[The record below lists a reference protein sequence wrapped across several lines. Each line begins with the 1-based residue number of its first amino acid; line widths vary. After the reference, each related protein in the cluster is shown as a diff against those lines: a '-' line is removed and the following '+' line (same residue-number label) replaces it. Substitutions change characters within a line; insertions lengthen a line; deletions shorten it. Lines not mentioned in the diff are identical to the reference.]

1 MINRLFSLIV
11 LLHMAIVSLLAVL
24 FVPWDCRAAGQLPA
38 GVADLI
44 KSRVTA
50 QEPAAWGPVAGETV
64 HAPALVA
71 AFYAQRNFQPAWPG
85 ADRQFRLA
93 TELLDTIQGIDLE
106 GLTPHRYHL
115 SAIEALLGQVRTG
128 GAENQFP
135 AAGMIA
141 DLDLLL
147 TDAFFLLSCHL
158 ESGCR
163 NPEYLFRQPPAGP
176 EKSDAATILA
186 TALEQQR
193 IKEAL
198 LDLVPKEKI
207 YANLRRALAQCQAMA
222 ANNTEWS
229 IIPGGP
235 SLKPGETDRLVPAM
249 RQRLAV
255 LGDLVTPPG
264 TTGGELFDEELRLAV
279 LRFQK
284 RHGLETDGVIGA
296 RTLAALNVSPE
307 KRLRQ
312 IALNLERLRWSFRNP
327 GDRYIVVN
335 IADFS
340 LDVVENGSSVLTMN
354 VIVGKPFQHTPVFSQ
369 KLRSLVLNP
378 SWGIPR
384 GIAVEEILP
393 KVRKD
398 PDYLV
403 KQRIKV
409 LRNGRSMEGQE
420 LRAIDWSRLNI
431 NNFPFELRQE
441 PGPKNPLGHIKF
453 VFPNQFD
460 VYLHDS
466 PHKGLFR
473 QNVRAFS
480 HGCIRIE
487 KPVELAHYLL
497 GADPAWSR
505 EALAEA
511 MKSDK
516 EQKITLPQPVVV
528 YLIYLTAWVDDNN
541 TLQFRDDIYGRDVT
555 IDESLPAS
563 HISPAKE
570 NASIAP

>member
-1 MINRLFSLIV
+1 MTNRLIFLFILLQLPFSP
-11 LLHMAIVSLLAVL
+11 LLPAL
-24 FVPWDCRAAGQLPA
+24 FMPRDCLAAGQLPA

-44 KSRVTA
+44 KSRVTG
-50 QEPAAWGPVAGETV
+50 QEPPAWAPVAGDTV

-85 ADRQFRLA
+85 VDRQFRLA
-93 TELLDTIQGIDLE
+93 AELLEAIQGIDRE
-106 GLTPHRYHL
+106 GLNPDHYHL
-115 SAIEALLGQVRTG
+115 SAMEALLGRVL
-128 GAENQFP
+128 AESSENQIP
-135 AAGMIA
+135 AAETIA

-163 NPEYLFRQPPAGP
+163 NPESLSRQRPAGP
-176 EKSDAATILA
+176 EKIEVVTMLA
-186 TALEQQR
+186 TALAQQR

-198 LDLVPKEKI
+198 LDLAPKEKI
-207 YANLRRALAQCQAMA
+207 YENLRLALVECRAMA
-222 ANNTEWS
+222 ANNTKWS

-235 SLKPGETDRLVPAM
+235 SLKPGAMDRRVPAM
-249 RQRLAV
+249 RQRLAG
-255 LGDLVTPPG
+255 LGDLPAQAG
-264 TTGGELFDEELRLAV
+264 TGDEHFDEGLRQAV

-384 GIAVEEILP
+384 GIAVEEIVP

-398 PDYLV
+398 PGYLA
-403 KQRIKV
+403 KQQIKV
-409 LRNGRSMEGQE
+409 MRNGRSVEGTE
-420 LRAIDWSRLNI
+420 LRAIDWSRLTI
-431 NNFPFELRQE
+431 NNFPYELRQE
-441 PGPKNPLGHIKF
+441 PGPKNPLGRIKF

-511 MKSDK
+511 MKSGK
-516 EQKITLPQPVVV
+516 EQKITLPQPVAV

>member
-1 MINRLFSLIV
+1 MTNRLIFLFFFTQIAISP
-11 LLHMAIVSLLAVL
+11 LLPFFGL
-24 FVPWDCRAAGQLPA
+24 PRDCLAAGQLPA
-38 GVADLI
+38 GVADHI
-44 KSRVTA
+44 KTRISARDQAT
-50 QEPAAWGPVAGETV
+50 PAPLAGESL

-71 AFYAQRNFQPAWPG
+71 AFYEQRNFLPAWPG
-85 ADRQFRLA
+85 SERQFTPA
-93 TELLDTIQGIDLE
+93 AELIEAIGGIDRE
-106 GLTPHRYHL
+106 GLTPRHYHL
-115 SAIEALLGQVRTG
+115 GAMQELLARLRPGDG
-128 GAENQFP
+128 ENQEP
-135 AAGMIA
+135 DAGTIA

-158 ESGCR
+158 ASGCR
-163 NPEYLFRQPPAGP
+163 NPEVLAPQWPAGP
-176 EKSDAATILA
+176 EKTAAITMLA
-186 TALEQQR
+186 TALAQER
-193 IKEAL
+193 IKETL
-198 LDLVPKEKI
+198 LDLIPREKI
-207 YANLRRALAQCQAMA
+207 YANLRPALATYRELA
-222 ANNTEWS
+222 AKTTWTLL
-229 IIPGGP
+229 PDGP
-235 SLKPGETDRLVPAM
+235 SLKPGETDRRIPAL

-255 LGDLVTPPG
+255 LGDLPAARQG
-264 TTGGELFDEELRLAV
+264 RSDELYNEPLRQAV

-284 RHGLETDGVIGA
+284 RHGLEADGVIGA
-296 RTLAALNVSPE
+296 KTLAALNVSPE

-340 LDVVENGSSVLTMN
+340 LAVVENGASVLAMN
-354 VIVGKPFQHTPVFSQ
+354 VIVGKPFQYTPVFSQ

-398 PDYLV
+398 PGYLA
-403 KQRIKV
+403 KQQIKV
-409 LRNGRSMEGQE
+409 LRNGRVVGDAE
-420 LRAIDWSRLNI
+420 LRTIDWSRLTI

-441 PGPKNPLGHIKF
+441 PGPKNPLGRIKF
-453 VFPNQFD
+453 LFPNQFD

-466 PHKGLFR
+466 PQKGLFR

-497 GADPAWSR
+497 GADPTWTR
-505 EALAEA
+505 EAIAEA
-511 MKSDK
+511 MKSGQ
-516 EQKITLPQPVVV
+516 ERKITLPQPVPV

-563 HISPAKE
+563 HPPPAKE
-570 NASIAP
+570 NAAMAP

>member
-1 MINRLFSLIV
+1 L
-11 LLHMAIVSLLAVL
+11 
-24 FVPWDCRAAGQLPA
+24 
-38 GVADLI
+38 
-44 KSRVTA
+44 
-50 QEPAAWGPVAGETV
+50 
-64 HAPALVA
+64 
-71 AFYAQRNFQPAWPG
+71 
-85 ADRQFRLA
+85 RQ
-93 TELLDTIQGIDLE
+93 
-106 GLTPHRYHL
+106 
-115 SAIEALLGQVRTG
+115 
-128 GAENQFP
+128 
-135 AAGMIA
+135 
-141 DLDLLL
+141 
-147 TDAFFLLSCHL
+147 
-158 ESGCR
+158 
-163 NPEYLFRQPPAGP
+163 
-176 EKSDAATILA
+176 
-186 TALEQQR
+186 
-193 IKEAL
+193 
-198 LDLVPKEKI
+198 
-207 YANLRRALAQCQAMA
+207 
-222 ANNTEWS
+222 
-229 IIPGGP
+229 
-235 SLKPGETDRLVPAM
+235 
-249 RQRLAV
+249 
-255 LGDLVTPPG
+255 
-264 TTGGELFDEELRLAV
+264 AV

-312 IALNLERLRWSFRNP
+312 VALNLERLRWSFRNP

-340 LDVVENGSSVLTMN
+340 LDVVENGSSVLAMN

-384 GIAVEEILP
+384 GIAVEEIVP

-398 PDYLV
+398 PGYLA

-409 LRNGRSMEGQE
+409 LRNGRSVEGTE
-420 LRAIDWSRLNI
+420 LWAIDWSRLTI
-431 NNFPFELRQE
+431 NNFPYELRQE
-441 PGPKNPLGHIKF
+441 PGPKNPLGRIKF

-505 EALAEA
+505 EAIAA
-511 MKSDK
+511 AIKSDK
-516 EQKITLPQPVVV
+516 EQKITLPQPLVV
-528 YLIYLTAWVDDNN
+528 YLIYLTAWVDDNG

-563 HISPAKE
+563 HLTPVKE